1 MSSPFF
7 ITEHSVIQSLYLTI
21 KAFFMQPT
29 LKPSPKNQRAKRSK
43 QRALQKRW
51 QERLCN
57 QIIEKNPIFLVCT

>member
-1 MSSPFF
+1 
-7 ITEHSVIQSLYLTI
+7 
-21 KAFFMQPT
+21 MQPT